1 VLADAEWPSR
11 SIMVAGSKGR
21 DVCVMCVNRRW
32 RVGVKFE
39 FQCEKEI
46 GSTCT
51 EELVLNSATHLCINS
66 TSWRTSQRSPI
77 DTGF

>member
-1 VLADAEWPSR
+1 MSADAEWPSM
-11 SIMVAGSKGR
+11 SIMMAGSNGR
-21 DVCVMCVNRRW
+21 DVCVMCVNQRRW
-32 RVGVKFE
+32 VGVKFE

-46 GSTCT
+46 GSST

-66 TSWRTSQRSPI
+66 TSWRISQRSPI